1 MRGLPIFENYLKMK
15 ESLDFVQMIKIHED
29 ILNNA
34 DSNNYDFLEVWNDII
49 QSSIKYTATRAE
61 WIYLN
66 NEQKIDKASSRTME
80 HNTVLNN
87 FIVLER
93 IFKLN
98 AWNSEDWTKELFL
111 EDNVLNR
118 TRRDISEHRQRIG
131 DFANYLTF
139 IYAIHGR

>member
-1 MRGLPIFENYLKMK
+1 MDVPIFQNYLKMK
-15 ESLDFVQMIKIHED
+15 EALSFDQMVQIHEN

-34 DSNNYDFLEVWNDII
+34 DSTNQDFLEVWENII
-49 QSSIKYTATRAE
+49 QSAIKYTTTRAE
-61 WIYLN
+61 WNYLN
-66 NEQKIDKASSRTME
+66 NEQKLDKDTSRTME

-98 AWNSEDWTKELFL
+98 AWNSDVWTKELFL
-111 EDNVLNR
+111 EGDVPNR
-118 TRRDISEHRQRIG
+118 TRQDVTEHRQRIG

-139 IYAIHGR
+139 VYAINGR